1 MSKFEQLLD
10 LLVNEEHEKA
20 NELFH
25 EIVVEKSREIYENI
39 IAEEASQEMDEDADE
54 NEDDNQ
60 EDESVEEAFGMEDEG
75 EADGEMG
82 GDATDDFVSD
92 TESPDDEF
100 GGEEGGEEG
109 GDESPATKADVQ
121 DLEDALEELKAE
133 FERLM
138 NAEEAEE
145 EENPGVHGD
154 ASLTG
159 GDEGEESDDAEDSEK
174 DGEEDEFE
182 SLYNESR
189 QLTREYREKVGNDWD
204 KNAQKT
210 DGQIAG
216 ANSGE
221 KMPTASSGKSPVSSG
236 AGKPTS
242 GASAKNIA
250 QGGMGVGN
258 NTGTTPN
265 AKGPAGVL
273 KAGGDFVPAGTKNVS
288 SSSTSKMTN
297 GAALNKQGSGY
308 PGNNKSAGPVGSGTG
323 DKAGQTSVGSQK
335 SVVDHKQP

>member
-25 EIVVEKSREIYENI
+25 EIVVEKSREIYENL
-39 IAEEASQEMDEDADE
+39 IAEEAKEEEDEDDE
-54 NEDDNQ
+54 EQDESM
-60 EDESVEEAFGMEDEG
+60 EDESVEEAFGMEDE
-75 EADGEMG
+75 ESEESDDDEVG

-92 TESPDDEF
+92 VESPDDEF
-100 GGEEGGEEG
+100 GGEEGG
-109 GDESPATKADVQ
+109 DETPATKADVQ
-121 DLEDALEELKAE
+121 DLEDALEELKSE

-154 ASLTG
+154 ASLG
-159 GDEGEESDDAEDSEK
+159 GEEGEESDDAED
-174 DGEEDEFE
+174 EEDDEEEFE

-189 QLTREYREKVGNDWD
+189 QLTREYREKV
-204 KNAQKT
+204 ATPSMT
-210 DGQIAG
+210 DGGGVGSGTGDKAG
-216 ANSGE
+216 QTGTPN
-221 KMPTASSGKSPVSSG
+221 TKSPVSSG

-250 QGGMGVGN
+250 QGGKGVGEMD
-258 NTGTTPN
+258 GTRPN

-288 SSSTSKMTN
+288 ASSTSKMPD
-297 GAALNKQGSGY
+297 GAKLSGVSK
-308 PGNNKSAGPVGSGTG
+308 PAMKKEGEGVGAGRG
-323 DKAGQTSVGSQK
+323 DKAGQTGSVDTRSPTDRK
-335 SVVDHKQP
+335 F

>member
-1 MSKFEQLLD
+1 MSTKFEQLLD

-25 EIVVEKSREIYENI
+25 SIVVEKSREIYENL
-39 IAEEASQEMDEDADE
+39 IAEEAEEDQEDEDQE
-54 NEDDNQ
+54 E

-75 EADGEMG
+75 QMEEEGDEVG

-92 TESPDDEF
+92 TESPDDAF
-100 GGEEGGEEG
+100 GDEEGEEG
-109 GDESPATKADVQ
+109 GDETPATKSDVQ

-159 GDEGEESDDAEDSEK
+159 ADDEEDDEEGEEDESE
-174 DGEEDEFE
+174 EEFE

-189 QLTREYREKVGNDWD
+189 QLTREYREKV
-204 KNAQKT
+204 ASPSMT
-210 DGQIAG
+210 DGGGVGSGKGDLAG
-216 ANSGE
+216 QTGTVN
-221 KMPTASSGKSPVSSG
+221 TKSPVSSG
-236 AGKPTS
+236 SGKPTS
-242 GASAKNIA
+242 GANAKNIA
-250 QGGMGVGN
+250 QAGTGEGN
-258 NTGTTPN
+258 NTGTSPN

-273 KAGGDFVPAGTKNVS
+273 KAGGDFVPAGTKNVA
-288 SSSTSKMTN
+288 SSSTAKMQDGAKLSAVSKPAMKKE
-297 GAALNKQGSGY
+297 GEG
-308 PGNNKSAGPVGSGTG
+308 VGSGRG
-323 DKAGQTSVGSQK
+323 DKAGQTSMGSTK
-335 SVVDHKQP
+335 SIVDHKI